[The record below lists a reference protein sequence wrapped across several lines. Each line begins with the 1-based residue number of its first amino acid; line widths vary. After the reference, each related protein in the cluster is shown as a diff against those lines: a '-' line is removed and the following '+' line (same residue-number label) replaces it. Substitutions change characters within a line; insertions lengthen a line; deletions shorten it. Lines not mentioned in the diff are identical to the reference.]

1 MIHHCPHIVLDDFL
15 PVDDLELIRTF
26 AEKASGAMV
35 ASKIFNATV
44 PDGALDEAYRRSQVA
59 PDLEEIWGLLD
70 ERLRGLL
77 PIVRSELGI
86 PHFEL
91 GWVERQ
97 MTVSRDG
104 DFFKRHTD
112 EHHPLTDGARVLT
125 FVYYF
130 QRDDVS
136 FQGGHLRLYAQR
148 DGAHG
153 REQADEYVEIAP
165 GPNSI
170 VFFPADWQH
179 EVTLVDGG
187 GADVERW
194 TVNGWFRAGD
204 LGRPRI
210 PTVTSTVRTAL
221 ANRIVP
227 VVADCWGVRPTPIA
241 VHRLLRARWTLDRD
255 AQIDE
260 VDDGISI
267 GGTRRLLPI
276 EPIASDVLEALRP
289 LHEEWAG
296 CALTPT
302 AAYGLRT
309 FGPGQGID
317 LHVERVAT
325 HVVSSV
331 IVVDLDVDEPYM
343 MTLAEAG
350 RTHRLALGA
359 GQMILYEG
367 ARVPHGHLEPL
378 RGRSATVLML
388 HYAPHDWKLDED
400 ELVRRAVAAG
410 LVDANGALTTRF
422 LLTPHPT

>member
-1 MIHHCPHIVLDDFL
+1 MIHHCPHIVLEDFL
-15 PVDDLELIRTF
+15 PGDDLERIRTF
-26 AEKASGAMV
+26 AAKTSNAMV
-35 ASKIFNATV
+35 ASRILNAEI
-44 PDGALDEAYRRSQVA
+44 PDGALDVGYRRSQVA
-59 PDLEEIWGLLD
+59 TDLEEVWGLLD

-77 PIVRSELGI
+77 PIMRSELGI
-86 PHFEL
+86 PHFDL
-91 GWVERQ
+91 GWIERQ

-104 DFFKRHTD
+104 DFFKRHID
-112 EHHPLTDGARVLT
+112 EHHPLTDGSRVLT

-130 QRDDVS
+130 QRDDVA

-148 DGAHG
+148 DGEHG

-179 EVTLVDGG
+179 EVTAVDGG

-194 TVNGWFRAGD
+194 TINGWFRAGD

-227 VVADCWGVRPTPIA
+227 VVADGWGVRPTPPA
-241 VHRLLRARWTLDRD
+241 VHRVLRARWTLDHERQ
-255 AQIDE
+255 AE
-260 VDDGISI
+260 EADDRISI

-276 EPIASDVLEALRP
+276 GPIASDVLAELQP

-296 CALTPT
+296 CALRPT
-302 AAYGLRT
+302 ASYGLRT

-325 HVVSSV
+325 HVVSSL
-331 IVVDLDVDEPYM
+331 IVVDLDVDEPFM
-343 MTLAEAG
+343 MTLADAG
-350 RTHRLALGA
+350 RTHRLALGV

-367 ARVPHGHLEPL
+367 ARLPHGHLEPL
-378 RGRSATVLML
+378 RGRSATVLLL
-388 HYAPHDWKLDED
+388 HYAPQDWTFDET
-400 ELVRRAVAAG
+400 ELVRRGVVGG
-410 LVDANGALTTRF
+410 LIDANGALTTKI
-422 LLTPHPT
+422 LLTPGRS